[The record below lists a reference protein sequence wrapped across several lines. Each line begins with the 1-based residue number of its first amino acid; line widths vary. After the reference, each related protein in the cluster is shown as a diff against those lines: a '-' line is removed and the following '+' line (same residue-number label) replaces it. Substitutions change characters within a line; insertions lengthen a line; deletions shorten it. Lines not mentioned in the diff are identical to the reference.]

1 MGISVCKKE
10 EMTETIQKISHLE
23 HILKRPDSYVGPTAN
38 TSENYWVLDESKN
51 KFIQK
56 NIMYSPALLK
66 IFDEILVNAID
77 RNSMFP
83 NLVKNIN
90 IVVDKETG
98 SISIGNN
105 GPLGGISVVKHE
117 TENIW
122 NPELTFGHLLTSTN
136 YDDTQDR
143 IVGGRNGYGAK
154 LANIYS
160 SLFTV
165 EILDSENKVKYTQ
178 SWTNNMSKPGVPVIK
193 KHSCSVSSVCI
204 TFIPDWV
211 RFGMTGLND
220 DFFKIIEKRVYDAVV
235 CTSSNCK
242 ILFQGNR
249 LGQMTTE
256 EYAKMYLPDDVQVA
270 SINTDRWSIT
280 IAPSD
285 GFQQVSFVNG
295 VCTTKGGTHVDHVV
309 SIVTSSII
317 EELVSK
323 KLQLKPQN
331 VKNTMFVMVRSTLVN
346 PTFGSQVK
354 SECTLKVHDFGS
366 RFEATPKFIKNV
378 LKSGIQDEVLAIAKF
393 KELKELKKTDGSRK
407 SKITGI
413 PKLDDAN
420 FAGTSK
426 SEKCILIVTEGDSAK
441 TLAVSGLS
449 VVGRDLYGV
458 FPLRG
463 KCKNVRDAS
472 VKQLLANQEF
482 NDLKKILG
490 LQQGKEY
497 TSVSELRYGKLMIM
511 TDADNDGSH
520 IKGLILNMIHYFW
533 PSLLKLDFVVSMV
546 TPIIKATKGSE
557 TYSFY
562 TDSAFR
568 VWHDKEPKTGWK
580 IKYYKGLGTST
591 SVEARE
597 YFKNIKQLTVS
608 FQTDENSKDAIVL
621 AFDKTKADDRKQWLL
636 DSSEKNASD
645 LEVNYGSIS
654 GLQISEFI
662 HKDLINFSLAD
673 LRRSVAHMCD
683 GLKPSQ
689 RKVLYACFEKG
700 LTKEEMKVSQLAS
713 YVSEKTSYHHGE
725 VSLAETIVKLAH
737 DFTGSNNIH
746 LLEPCGQF
754 GTRLMGGKD
763 ASQTRYIFTKLTPDA
778 RKLFDPRDDPI
789 LLHMNDEGKQIEPE
803 FFVPVLPTVL
813 INGTEGIGTGFS
825 CYVPP
830 FNPDD
835 IKNNI
840 KNFLKGLPLVKMN
853 PWFRGFKGTMNI
865 DDKYSWIALG
875 LYTLSGTTV
884 TITELPPGRWIQ
896 DYKEY
901 LDELFEKKVIS
912 GYKNNSTT
920 NDVYFEIYDY
930 QGHDLI
936 KDLKLSKTIRTSN
949 MHLFHPLSGIKKY
962 LSAEEILVDFI
973 EIRVKYYNMR
983 KQNMIEELT
992 KKAQVLSN
1000 KAKFVRQVVDGD
1012 LIIFKRKKSS
1022 LEDELVRKFGAFDYL
1037 LDIKTYQ
1044 YTEEAILKLTKESVQ
1059 ATEELET
1066 LRDTQILNMW
1076 KVDIKN
1082 MVQ

>member
-1 MGISVCKKE
+1 M
-10 EMTETIQKISHLE
+10 ETIQKISHLE
-23 HILKRPDSYVGPTAN
+23 HILKRPDSYVGPTAHTN
-38 TSENYWVLDESKN
+38 ELYWILEGN
-51 KFIQK
+51 KFVQK
-56 NIMYSPALLK
+56 NIDYSPALLK

-83 NLVKNIN
+83 KLVKSIN
-90 IVVDKETG
+90 IVVDKVIG
-98 SISIGNN
+98 SISIENN
-105 GPLGGISVVKHE
+105 GPLGGISVLKHA
-117 TENIW
+117 TEGIW

-136 YDDTQDR
+136 YDDTQER
-143 IVGGRNGYGAK
+143 VVGGRNGYGAK

-160 SLFTV
+160 SLFTI
-165 EILDSENKVKYTQ
+165 EICDSENKVRYIQ
-178 SWTNNMSKPGVPVIK
+178 SWTNNMSHTNDPIIK
-193 KHSCSVSSVCI
+193 KYSLASSVTKI
-204 TFIPDWV
+204 TFVPDWK
-211 RFGMTGLND
+211 RFGMKCMD
-220 DFFKIIEKRVYDAVV
+220 EDFFKIIEKRVYDAVV

-242 ILFQGNR
+242 VSFQGEC
-249 LGQMTTE
+249 LDQMTTE
-256 EYAKMYLPDDVQVA
+256 VYAKMYLPDDTPVT
-270 SINTDRWSIT
+270 SLNTDRWSIT
-280 IAPSD
+280 VAPSD
-285 GFQQVSFVNG
+285 GFQQISFVNG
-295 VCTTKGGTHVDHVV
+295 VCTTRGGTHVDHVT
-309 SIVTSSII
+309 SIITSSII
-317 EELVSK
+317 EELASK
-323 KLQLKPQN
+323 KFILKPQN
-331 VKNTMFVMVRSTLVN
+331 IKGTLFIMVRSTLVN

-354 SECTLKVHDFGS
+354 SECTLKVHEFGS
-366 RFEATPKFIKNV
+366 KFEMTPRF
-378 LKSGIQDEVLAIAKF
+378 LKSILKTGIQDEILAIAKF
-393 KELKELKKTDGSRK
+393 KEFKELKKTDGSRK

-420 FAGTSK
+420 FAGTAK

-497 TSVSELRYGKLMIM
+497 MSVSELRYGKLMIM

-546 TPIIKATKGSE
+546 TPIIKAIKGSDAH
-557 TYSFY
+557 SFY

-568 VWHDKEPKTGWK
+568 TWYKEQGTGWK

-608 FQTDENSKDAIVL
+608 FQTDTSSNDAIIL
-621 AFDKTKADDRKQWLL
+621 AFDKSKADDRKQWLL
-636 DSSEKNASD
+636 DNSGKE
-645 LEVNYGSIS
+645 LEVNYGSIDS
-654 GLQISEFI
+654 LQVSEFI
-662 HKDLINFSLAD
+662 HRDLINFSLAD

-700 LTKEEMKVSQLAS
+700 LTRDEMKVSQLAS

-763 ASQTRYIFTKLTPDA
+763 ASQTRYIFTRLTPDA
-778 RKLFDPRDDPI
+778 RRLFDPRDDPV
-789 LLHMNDEGKQIEPE
+789 LEYLNDEGKQIEPE

-830 FNPDD
+830 FNPVD
-835 IKNNI
+835 ITNNI
-840 KNFLKGLPLVKMN
+840 ENFLSGKPIVKMA
-853 PWFRGFKGTMNI
+853 PWFRGFKGAI
-865 DDKYSWIALG
+865 IQDESQSWITHG
-875 LYTLSGTTV
+875 LYTVSGTTV
-884 TITELPPGRWIQ
+884 TVTELPPGRWIQ

-901 LDELFEKKVIS
+901 LDELGEKKIIS

-920 NDVYFEIYDY
+920 NDVYFEIFDY

-936 KDLKLSKTIRTSN
+936 KDLKLSKIIRTSN
-949 MHLFHPLSGIKKY
+949 MHLFHPTSGIKKY
-962 LSAEEILVDFI
+962 ASAEEILVDFV
-973 EIRVKYYNMR
+973 EIRVSYYTMR
-983 KQNMIEELT
+983 KKNMIEELT
-992 KKAQVLSN
+992 KKAKVLSN

-1044 YTEEAILKLTKESVQ
+1044 YTEEAILKLTRESMQ
-1059 ATEELET
+1059 ASEELEVLT
-1066 LRDTQILNMW
+1066 CTKVLDMW

-1082 MVQ
+1082 MVQQ

>member
-1 MGISVCKKE
+1 M
-10 EMTETIQKISHLE
+10 ETIQKISHLE
-23 HILKRPDSYVGPTAN
+23 HILKRPDSYVGPTAP
-38 TSENYWVLDESKN
+38 TSEPSWILSEN

-56 NIMYSPALLK
+56 NLTYSPALLK

-83 NLVKNIN
+83 KLVKSISV
-90 IVVDKETG
+90 IVDKEIG
-98 SISIGNN
+98 SICIGNN
-105 GPLGGISVVKHE
+105 GPLGGIAVVKHE
-117 TENIW
+117 TEGIW

-136 YDDTQDR
+136 YDDTQER
-143 IVGGRNGYGAK
+143 VVGGRNGYGAK

-165 EILDSENKVKYTQ
+165 EICDAENKLHYKQ
-178 SWTNNMSKPGVPVIK
+178 SWTNNMSQVDEPIVK
-193 KHSCSVSSVCI
+193 KHSYTNSSVKI
-204 TFIPDWV
+204 TFVPDWK
-211 RFGMTGLND
+211 RFGMTHLD
-220 DFFKIIEKRVYDAVV
+220 QDFFKIIEKRVYDAVV

-242 ILFQGNR
+242 IFFQEKH
-249 LGQMTTE
+249 LEQMNTE
-256 EYAKMYLPDDVQVA
+256 VYAKMYLGEDAMVT
-270 SINTDRWSIT
+270 SLNTERWSVT
-280 IAPSD
+280 VAPSSD

-309 SIVTSSII
+309 SVLVSNII
-317 EELVSK
+317 EELASK
-323 KLQLKPQN
+323 KIVLKPQN
-331 VKNTMFVMVRSTLVN
+331 VKGTLFVMVRSTLVN

-354 SECTLKVHDFGS
+354 SECTLKAHEFGS
-366 RFEATPKFIKNV
+366 KFESTPKFIKSV
-378 LKSGIQDEVLAIAKF
+378 LKTGIQDEVLAIAKF
-393 KELKELKKTDGSRK
+393 KELKELKKTDGARK
-407 SKITGI
+407 SKIIGI

-420 FAGTSK
+420 FAGGAR
-426 SEKCILIVTEGDSAK
+426 SERCILIVTEGDSAK

-546 TPIIKATKGSE
+546 TPIIKAVKGSE
-557 TYSFY
+557 SQSFY

-568 VWHDKEPKTGWK
+568 AWYENGKTGWK

-608 FQTDENSKDAIVL
+608 FQTDESSKDAIVL
-621 AFDKTKADDRKQWLL
+621 AFDKSKADDRKQWLL
-636 DSSEKNASD
+636 DNSSSTR
-645 LEVNYGSIS
+645 EVNYGSIS

-673 LRRSVAHMCD
+673 LRRSVASMCD

-700 LTKEEMKVSQLAS
+700 LTKDEMKVSQLAS

-778 RKLFDPRDDPI
+778 RKLFDPKDDPV
-789 LLHMNDEGKQIEPE
+789 LKYLSDEGKSIEPE

-830 FNPDD
+830 FNPVD
-835 IKNNI
+835 IRDNI
-840 KNFLKGLPLVKMN
+840 ERILKGEPLVNMT
-853 PWFRGFKGTMNI
+853 PWFRGFKGTI
-865 DDKYSWIALG
+865 TQDPVDKFAWSTQG
-875 LYTLSGTTV
+875 LYTVSGTAVTV
-884 TITELPPGRWIQ
+884 TELPPGRWIQ

-901 LDELFEKKVIS
+901 LDELCEKKIIS

-920 NDVYFEIYDY
+920 NDVYFEIFDY

-936 KDLKLSKTIRTSN
+936 KDLKLSRTIRTSN
-949 MHLFHPLSGIKKY
+949 MHLFHPTSGIKRY
-962 LSAEEILVDFI
+962 TNAEEILVDFV
-973 EIRVKYYNMR
+973 EIRVKYYTMR
-983 KQNMIEELT
+983 KQNMIKELT
-992 KKAQVLSN
+992 KKAKVLSN

-1022 LEDELVRKFGAFDYL
+1022 LEDELMRKFGAFDYL

-1044 YTEEAILKLTKESVQ
+1044 YTEEAIAKLTKESTH
-1059 ATEELET
+1059 ATEELEL
-1066 LRDTQILNMW
+1066 LRDTAILDMW

-1082 MVQ
+1082 MVQQ